1 MTELL
6 HTGVDL
12 FDNSLGG
19 LLPGR
24 PYFAF
29 GDDGTGKSLLGL
41 QFLCA
46 GIERGEPGLLLT
58 LERPD
63 DLLPQAERMGFHLE
77 EALHDGRFVLLEY
90 DRNTTENILRF
101 GWKPFLEQI
110 RMLGEGSGIR
120 RAVFDPVHPLVAG
133 NIEEGRLRYDMRY
146 FVENLEEWG
155 WTTLFLNE
163 RGATQGHP
171 SFYRVFSD
179 LCSGVF
185 ELQDEAEELTVDK
198 FLFVHKLRHATGP
211 RRKIP
216 FQIVNGKG
224 LVEAEGP
231 RAGQGAPA
239 ASMKGAVTAPAADPC
254 AKQAPEGRPTILIA
268 DDDPFIRRILA
279 RKLEDEFHLLFAE
292 DGVAALTMTLTER
305 PAVLVL
311 DVVLPKIDG
320 FEVCR
325 SLRDGGH
332 RLPILF
338 VSGGAVDDHDRLR
351 GLLLGA
357 NDYIEKPFMV
367 QEVVEKIRNA
377 SRYRLDNSGHAPT
390 ERDVDTLIRSARER
404 RLRPE
409 AFRERLS
416 EAWTQAGRYGTGL
429 GLIRVRWNAN
439 GDGEDPA
446 EPLGETLERLL
457 PTADSLARWAENE
470 WILLRNICDRDE
482 VAAFT
487 DRICA
492 EASLRMAGGRIPPDA
507 GVSISFGH
515 FQPSGNAPLDLDSV
529 VAEAAAGERS
539 LPGVPES
546 EVSGEAEFRTGTDW
560 AGG

>member
-1 MTELL
+1 MTDLL
-6 HTGVDL
+6 QTGVDL
-12 FDNSLGG
+12 FDKSLGG

-29 GDDGTGKSLLGL
+29 GGDGTGKTLLGL

-63 DLLPQAERMGFHLE
+63 DLLPQGERMGFHLE
-77 EALHDGRFVLLEY
+77 AAVDDGRLVLLEY
-90 DRNTTENILRF
+90 DRNATDNILRF
-101 GWKPFLEQI
+101 GWKPFLDQI
-110 RMLGEGSGIR
+110 RLVGEGSGIR

-171 SFYRVFSD
+171 SFYRVFAD

-224 LVEAEGP
+224 LVEAETP
-231 RAGQGAPA
+231 SAGHVAPA
-239 ASMKGAVTAPAADPC
+239 PSGPMVAAPDPC
-254 AKQAPEGRPTILIA
+254 AKQDPQGRPTILIA
-268 DDDPFIRRILA
+268 DDDPFIRRILS
-279 RKLEDEFHLLFAE
+279 RKLEVEFRVIFAE
-292 DGVAALTMTLTER
+292 DGVDALTMTLTEH

-332 RLPILF
+332 QLPILF
-338 VSGGAVDDHDRLR
+338 VSGGAVDDNDRMR

-357 NDYIEKPFMV
+357 NDYIAKPFMV

-377 SRYRLDNSGHAPT
+377 SRYRVDGAGHCPP
-390 ERDVDTLIRSARER
+390 ERDVETLIRSARAR

-416 EAWTQAGRYGTGL
+416 EAWTQADRYGTGL
-429 GLIRVRWNAN
+429 GLIRVRWDADAN
-439 GDGEDPA
+439 GENPA
-446 EPLGETLERLL
+446 EPLGDLLERML
-457 PTADSLARWAENE
+457 PSADSMARWAGNE
-470 WILLRNICDRDE
+470 WVLLRNICDPGE
-482 VAAFT
+482 VASFT
-487 DRICA
+487 DRICK
-492 EASLRMAGGRIPPDA
+492 EAALSGGVHSAVRDA
-507 GVSISFGH
+507 GVRISFGH
-515 FQPSGNAPLDLDSV
+515 YQPSGNTHPDLDSV
-529 VAEAAAGERS
+529 IAGATWGERS
-539 LPGVPES
+539 LACFAETD
-546 EVSGEAEFRTGTDW
+546 ESGEAEFRTGTDW
-560 AGG
+560 A

>member
-1 MTELL
+1 MNDLL
-6 HTGVDL
+6 RTGVDL
-12 FDNSLGG
+12 IDDSLGG

-29 GDDGTGKSLLGL
+29 GGDGTGKTLLGL

-77 EALHDGRFVLLEY
+77 QALDDGRFLLLEY
-90 DRNTTENILRF
+90 DRNATENILRF

-110 RMLGEGSGIR
+110 RELGHRSGVR

-185 ELQDEAEELTVDK
+185 ELQDEAEELTADK
-198 FLFVHKLRHATGP
+198 HLFVHKLRHATGP
-211 RRKIP
+211 RRRIP

-224 LVEAEGP
+224 LIAVT
-231 RAGQGAPA
+231 GAPA
-239 ASMKGAVTAPAADPC
+239 GSPQPDQVPAPVPSGGDPC
-254 AKQAPEGRPTILIA
+254 AKSATEGRPTILIA
-268 DDDPFIRRILA
+268 DDDPFIRRIIA
-279 RKLEDEFHLLFAE
+279 RKLEGEFRLLFAE
-292 DGVAALTMTLTER
+292 DGIEALTMTLTER

-311 DVVLPKIDG
+311 DVVLPKVDG

-325 SLRDGGH
+325 SLREGGH
-332 RLPILF
+332 QLPILF

-357 NDYIEKPFMV
+357 NDYIAKPFMV

-377 SRYRLDNSGHAPT
+377 SRYCVDAAVPRTP

-409 AFRERLS
+409 SFRERLS

-429 GLIRVRWNAN
+429 GLVRVQWDDSRGGA
-439 GDGEDPA
+439 DTA
-446 EPLGETLERLL
+446 EALGEVLERIL
-457 PTADSLARWAENE
+457 PTADSLARWSEHE
-470 WILLRNICDRDE
+470 WILLRNLCDLDE
-482 VAAFT
+482 VGSFAT
-487 DRICA
+487 RICR
-492 EASLRMAGGRIPPDA
+492 EACSSECCGPVFRDA
-507 GVSISFGH
+507 GVRVTFAH
-515 FQPSGNAPLDLDSV
+515 FRPSQSTPLDIDAM
-529 VAEAAAGERS
+529 VARAAEEERAMPDGTAPYS
-539 LPGVPES
+539 DPDEPEL
-546 EVSGEAEFRTGTDW
+546 RTGTD
-560 AGG
+560 